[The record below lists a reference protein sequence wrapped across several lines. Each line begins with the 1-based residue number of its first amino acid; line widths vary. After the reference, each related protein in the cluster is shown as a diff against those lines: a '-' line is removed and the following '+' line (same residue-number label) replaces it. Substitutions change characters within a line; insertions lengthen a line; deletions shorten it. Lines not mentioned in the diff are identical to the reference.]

1 VGCRTVCRII
11 KERRRRA
18 TGRTGRVEKGSC
30 VTVYLCMLC
39 VSTLFDIIVALLD
52 SLREY

>member
-1 VGCRTVCRII
+1 VGCRTVLQDY
-11 KERRRRA
+11 KGEA
-18 TGRTGRVEKGSC
+18 TASYTGRTGRVEKGSF

-52 SLREY
+52 SLV